1 MIEPATFLHTPS
13 PDYVMS
19 QREAHKYD
27 EPKVFDWI
35 KAAKIIKE
43 KKAMNAEAGLIE
55 DWFWTGGSILNDG
68 AFVLENDNVYLSSL
82 WATPVICIDGQFEEC
97 WIRESKAHGWGSGTM
112 WPPEAL
118 AIMEGKD
125 DINNVDQTDELH

>member
-1 MIEPATFLHTPS
+1 MIESVTFLHTPS

-19 QREAHKYD
+19 QRRAHMHD

-43 KKAMNAEAGLIE
+43 KKAMNAEAGFIK
-55 DWFWTGGSILNDG
+55 DWFWTGGSILHDG
-68 AFVLENDNVYLSSL
+68 DFVLENDNLYLSSI
-82 WATPVICIDGQFEEC
+82 WATPVICIDGKFEEC
-97 WIRESKAHGWGSGTM
+97 WVRESKAHGWGSGTM

-118 AIMEGKD
+118 DIMNRGD
-125 DINNVDQTDELH
+125 SDV

>member
-13 PDYVMS
+13 PDFVMS
-19 QREAHKYD
+19 QREVHKYD

-43 KKAMNAEAGLIE
+43 KKAMNAQAGLIE
-55 DWFWTGGSILNDG
+55 DWFWTGGSILHDG
-68 AFVLENDNVYLSSL
+68 AYVLENDNLYLSSL
-82 WATPVICIDGQFEEC
+82 WATPVICIDGRFEEC
-97 WIRESKAHGWGSGTM
+97 WVRESKAHGWGSGTI

-118 AIMEGKD
+118 DIMNGGD
-125 DINNVDQTDELH
+125 SNV